1 MDLVGKLKTVENE
14 KLILEDKI
22 DKLERLLR

>member
-22 DKLERLLR
+22 EKLEKFLR